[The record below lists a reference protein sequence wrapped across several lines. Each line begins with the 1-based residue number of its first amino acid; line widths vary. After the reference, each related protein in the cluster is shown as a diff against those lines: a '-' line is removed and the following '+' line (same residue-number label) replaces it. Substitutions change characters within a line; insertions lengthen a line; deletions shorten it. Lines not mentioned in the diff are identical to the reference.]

1 MFASRSS
8 RDGAKAEEGEP
19 SSPKVTCIGQV
30 RIKKSNKDKNP
41 RSKAKPVMRCHCLR
55 NPLLC
60 GAFHVRKSKYR
71 PWRRWGFSFGSGGNL
86 ERKSPEKKADC
97 VNSKQEV
104 AIREVGSDHQE
115 IRVQKDEETKN
126 FAPSGTTPPPRNAL
140 MLMRSRSAPHN
151 REASSL
157 ATRIPISPASKE
169 SEEEEEE
176 GKSSKDIGELE
187 EEEEEEEMRC
197 SSSRPLVLTRCKSE
211 PARSGVKL
219 VVPEEITVLGRM
231 WS

>member
-1 MFASRSS
+1 MKPNTPTAPRSLVSSSPARPEKLPGPSLARLLSRKLASRRRSRSSAMFASRSS

-60 GAFHVRKSKYR
+60 GAFQVRKLKCR

-86 ERKSPEKKADC
+86 QRKSPEKKADC

-115 IRVQKDEETKN
+115 IRVQKDETRN

-151 REASSL
+151 REELMHRSNLSCRSL
-157 ATRIPISPASKE
+157 F
-169 SEEEEEE
+169 
-176 GKSSKDIGELE
+176 LE
-187 EEEEEEEMRC
+187 
-197 SSSRPLVLTRCKSE
+197 
-211 PARSGVKL
+211 
-219 VVPEEITVLGRM
+219 
-231 WS
+231 